1 MRTLPAEYAVRNLG
15 RSPLRLALSVSGA
28 ALVVLLV
35 LLGGGFARG
44 LGEGLRIGG
53 GERNVILL
61 GAGSEESVERS
72 EIPAAT
78 AATVAASVEGI
89 RRRDGQVYVSPEI
102 HVALPVRV
110 ADAHADATA
119 DANGLGAAAPSDS
132 SVPLV
137 VVRGV
142 TPAALLVHDR
152 VQIVE
157 GRFPRS
163 GAEELMAGAA
173 AATAAQLPAAALA
186 VGSTLRLEGRE
197 WSVVGR
203 FVAPGTVMEGELWTA
218 LEDIRAASKRES
230 DSCAVL
236 TLESAE
242 FEDIDIFC
250 KTRLDLELSA
260 ISERDY
266 YGALADFY
274 APVRAIAW
282 ATALLVLLGGMV
294 GGLNLMHAAFARRL
308 RELATLRCLGFRRR
322 AIVASL
328 AQESLLVAL
337 AGTLPACL
345 IGAFLLDGVGVRFSM
360 GVVALRVDAPVLL
373 AGLAAGFAIGVVG
386 ALPTAWKAFRLS
398 IPEALRH

>member
-1 MRTLPAEYAVRNLG
+1 MRTLPTEYAVRNLG

-78 AATVAASVEGI
+78 ASTVAASVEGI
-89 RRRDGQVYVSPEI
+89 RSRDGLIYVSPEI

-110 ADAHADATA
+110 AEQRLELPVNPPTDA
-119 DANGLGAAAPSDS
+119 

-157 GRFPRS
+157 GRFPRP
-163 GAEELMAGAA
+163 GADELMAGAA
-173 AATAAQLPAAALA
+173 APTAAQLPAAALA
-186 VGSTLRLEGRE
+186 VGSSLRIEGRT
-197 WSVVGR
+197 WTVVGR
-203 FVAPGTVMEGELWTA
+203 FIAPGTVMEGELWTA
-218 LEDIRAASKRES
+218 LEDIRAATKRET

-242 FEDIDIFC
+242 FEEIDIFC

-260 ISERDY
+260 LPERDY

-282 ATALLVLLGGMV
+282 ATAALVLLGGMV

-308 RELATLRCLGFRRR
+308 RELAMLRCLGFRRR
-322 AIVASL
+322 AIAASL
-328 AQESLLVAL
+328 TQESLLVAL

-345 IGAFLLDGVGVRFSM
+345 LGALLLDGVGVRFSM

-373 AGLAAGFAIGVVG
+373 AGLAAGAAIGVVG
-386 ALPTAWKAFRLS
+386 ALPTAWRAFRLS